1 MEFKEVPPGIAGGG
15 IVCIYNFI
23 AFESASPDTDR
34 YVTDAPITYTA
45 SSVTKDASAYVKPK
59 TVAAIPT
66 DAKPTS
72 PDGWGTYIESQ
83 FALDYLDDKG
93 LNRNVN
99 VIFTSAFSQH
109 LVSVNLE
116 VGDAGQIIGIADV
129 DDVLGSDASKTA
141 EEQLSKQT
149 FTVNEVSLYKFAG
162 AESTK
167 ALLGKDSDNL
177 GKRPFLFISGQQKG
191 SFTVP
196 VGSRG
201 QPVPTRVTI
210 VVLDQGRVSL
220 SANEITL
227 YGWPSKK

>member
-1 MEFKEVPPGIAGGG
+1 M
-15 IVCIYNFI
+15 
-23 AFESASPDTDR
+23 
-34 YVTDAPITYTA
+34 
-45 SSVTKDASAYVKPK
+45 
-59 TVAAIPT
+59 
-66 DAKPTS
+66 
-72 PDGWGTYIESQ
+72 
-83 FALDYLDDKG
+83 
-93 LNRNVN
+93 
-99 VIFTSAFSQH
+99 
-109 LVSVNLE
+109 SVNLE

-162 AESTK
+162 ADSTK

-177 GKRPFLFISGQQKG
+177 GKRPFLFISGQQKDLSPFLLIKRPAG
-191 SFTVP
+191 AEA
-196 VGSRG
+196 
-201 QPVPTRVTI
+201 RVTI